1 MKRRQK
7 KIIAKLNE
15 TKSWFYENINKIDK
29 TLARLIKKK
38 KGEDSTKVE
47 MIKER
52 LQQTTQKYKGL

>member
-1 MKRRQK
+1 MKWRQK

-38 KGEDSTKVE
+38 RGRTQINKIRNEQGELAKDATE
-47 MIKER
+47 
-52 LQQTTQKYKGL
+52 L